1 MPTNMKKI
9 LVVPLVFLL
18 ASCVSID
25 TTVQLSA
32 NGSGQIALTYTVSQM
47 VANLGTVDKEWQKLP
62 LPIREADFRQTVASI
77 PGLTL
82 SSYAQTED
90 AQNITIKA
98 TLAFSDL
105 KALNQLYSPGSEA
118 VTLSQTGGNTVYR
131 QLIFQGFPDG
141 VDQQSKDFAA
151 AFFKDYH
158 LNFSLSTPAPI
169 KNASAGTVSADK
181 RRVSYDIP
189 ILQLLDAKSP
199 IIWIV
204 TW

>member
-1 MPTNMKKI
+1 MKKI
-9 LVVPLVFLL
+9 LVAPLLLLL

-77 PGLTL
+77 PGLALT
-82 SSYAQTED
+82 SYSQTED
-90 AQNITIKA
+90 SQNITIKA
-98 TLAFSDL
+98 SLAFTDL
-105 KALNQLYSPGSEA
+105 KALNQLYSPGSEG
-118 VTLSQTGGNTVYR
+118 VTLNQTGGTTVYR
-131 QLIFQGFPDG
+131 QVIFQGFPDG
-141 VDQQSKDFAA
+141 IDQQSKDFAA

-158 LNFSLSTPAPI
+158 LNFTLATPAPI
-169 KNASAGTVSADK
+169 KNASAGTISADK
-181 RRVSYDIP
+181 RHVSYDIP
-189 ILQLLDAKSP
+189 ILQLLDAKTP
-199 IIWIV
+199 IVWVV